1 MARQNDQKYQR
12 LLEEVRQGKKPE
24 FSIRDDGLLLHQ
36 DRMCVPNDVD
46 LRQIILKE
54 AHESPFAMHP

>member
-1 MARQNDQKYQR
+1 MAAQSDERYQK

-24 FSIRDDGLLLHQ
+24 FSLRDDGLLLYQ
-36 DRMCVPNDVD
+36 GRMCIPNDVE
-46 LRQIILKE
+46 LRKIILKE